1 MNVLESDN
9 ITSTI
14 SYLRQNVYSLPNFK
28 SSLILNLNKSLNAS
42 NINFIP
48 DQYGGWII
56 NITMNSSDT
65 INSFNSSDFYLTK
78 VTSALYNTLIEFG
91 EAREDTSNLVNVT
104 IVGCNNIVI
113 RI

>member
-28 SSLILNLNKSLNAS
+28 SSLILNLNKNLNAS

-78 VTSALYNTLIEFG
+78 VASALYNTLMEFR
-91 EAREDTSNLVNVT
+91 EAKEDTSNLVNVT

>member
-14 SYLRQNVYSLPNFK
+14 SYLRQNIYSLPNFK
-28 SSLILNLNKSLNAS
+28 SSLTLNLNKSLNAN
-42 NINFIP
+42 NISFVP

-56 NITMNSSDT
+56 NITINSSNN

-78 VTSALYNTLIEFG
+78 VTSALYDTLVEFK
-91 EAREDTSNLVNVT
+91 EARQDISNLVNVT